1 MRSALETGRL
11 LAAGELDAEA
21 ECEAALERAA
31 AAGPVFTRLT
41 AERAR
46 AEARAAAAR
55 LRAGEPASPLDG
67 VPVAWKDLVDV
78 AGTPTTAASD
88 LRRELAPAAADA
100 PAVARLAAAG
110 LVCVGKTNL
119 SELAFSGLGLN
130 PHFGTPPNPLDP
142 ARAPG
147 GSSSGSAVAVA
158 TGVVPVRHRDG
169 HVGLDPRAGGV
180 LRDRRLQAVARA
192 RRPRR
197 RRRARALDGQRRA
210 AGGHGGRPD
219 RARRRAAGRVAG
231 RGRSVGRRRRRSATD
246 ASGAVGGLRF
256 VVAEGEPVDDL
267 DPGVAASFAA
277 AVDALAA
284 AGAHVERRPVAAL
297 AEAAALLREH
307 GTLVAHEAWREHEA
321 LLDGPGAGRLDRRV
335 LRRLRDGRALP
346 AAGHAALLRA
356 RPRLQATFAQELGGA
371 LLLTPTAP
379 HVAPP
384 IAPLEADDDVFL
396 AANARTLRITM
407 PASYLDAPGV
417 ALPIGPAEAGLP
429 ASLLVSG
436 PSATDDRVLAG
447 ALAAE
452 AVLRAAARAR

>member
-1 MRSALETGRL
+1 MPAAFCGIAGFKPSLARVDRGGVVALAPSMDSVGP
-11 LAAGELDAEA
+11 LAA
-21 ECEAALERAA
+21 
-31 AAGPVFTRLT
+31 
-41 AERAR
+41 
-46 AEARAAAAR
+46 
-55 LRAGEPASPLDG
+55 
-67 VPVAWKDLVDV
+67 
-78 AGTPTTAASD
+78 
-88 LRRELAPAAADA
+88 
-100 PAVARLAAAG
+100 
-110 LVCVGKTNL
+110 
-119 SELAFSGLGLN
+119 
-130 PHFGTPPNPLDP
+130 
-142 ARAPG
+142 
-147 GSSSGSAVAVA
+147 
-158 TGVVPVRHRDG
+158 
-169 HVGLDPRAGGV
+169 
-180 LRDRRLQAVARA
+180 
-192 RRPRR
+192 
-197 RRRARALDGQRRA
+197 
-210 AGGHGGRPD
+210 HGGRPD

-231 RGRSVGRRRRRSATD
+231 RRRSAAAAADDSATD
-246 ASGAVGGLRF
+246 ASAAVGGLRF

-307 GTLVAHEAWREHEA
+307 GDARRARGLARAR
-321 LLDGPGAGRLDRRV
+321 GAARRP
-335 LRRLRDGRALP
+335 RRRRGSTAASCAACATAARCRPRATP
-346 AAGHAALLRA
+346 RSSRA
-356 RPRLQATFAQELGGA
+356 RPRLQATFAEELGGA

-436 PSATDDRVLAG
+436 PSARDDRVLAG

-452 AVLRAAARAR
+452 AALRAAARAR